1 MQEKKRLSINI
12 IAQFVSFLVQFAI
25 SFLMTPFIVKKL
37 GAEAYGFIGLS
48 NNFISYAQIL
58 TVALNSMAG
67 RFIAVEY
74 HKGNLVGAQKYYASV
89 FYANII
95 VSTFIGI
102 IAIICS
108 FYLEYF
114 VNIPVQLIFD
124 VKVLFIL
131 LIGNFLI
138 SLIFSV
144 YNVATF
150 IKNRLDYVA
159 VRSIVAN
166 VIRACVL
173 VIAFSFFVPMLWYV
187 GLASVIC
194 TLYISFVN
202 IQYKRQLTPDLVIRP
217 KLYDFEFVRKIVNS
231 GVWNTVSRLSNIL
244 EQGFDLLF
252 ANLFIGTYA
261 MGQLAITK
269 QIPVIILTLIG
280 SIGAAFAPS
289 LTKSFAQGSKSDMQR
304 EVMISVKLMG
314 LISVLPLCFV
324 FSFID
329 RFYDL
334 WLPGQNSSEL
344 YLLTVIGV
352 LYFPILL
359 SLEGVQNLWPVL
371 NKVKTYSL
379 ASIVLSSCTF
389 ITLFTGIH
397 FIPKVYS
404 IYYLAG
410 VSTFYNFIL
419 VLFFI
424 PLYAAKCLGVSKTF
438 FYPSIVRVVITVVIV
453 LSAIFFIK
461 PYLGI
466 NSWPQLIF
474 AGMFEVIIC
483 LMIGFM
489 VILNRDDRRNIISI
503 VKRNK
508 S

>member
-173 VIAFSFFVPMLWYV
+173 VVAFSF
-187 GLASVIC
+187 
-194 TLYISFVN
+194 
-202 IQYKRQLTPDLVIRP
+202 
-217 KLYDFEFVRKIVNS
+217 
-231 GVWNTVSRLSNIL
+231 
-244 EQGFDLLF
+244 
-252 ANLFIGTYA
+252 
-261 MGQLAITK
+261 
-269 QIPVIILTLIG
+269 
-280 SIGAAFAPS
+280 
-289 LTKSFAQGSKSDMQR
+289 
-304 EVMISVKLMG
+304 
-314 LISVLPLCFV
+314 
-324 FSFID
+324 
-329 RFYDL
+329 
-334 WLPGQNSSEL
+334 
-344 YLLTVIGV
+344 
-352 LYFPILL
+352 
-359 SLEGVQNLWPVL
+359 
-371 NKVKTYSL
+371 
-379 ASIVLSSCTF
+379 SIVIFLCT
-389 ITLFTGIH
+389 
-397 FIPKVYS
+397 KDY
-404 IYYLAG
+404 
-410 VSTFYNFIL
+410 
-419 VLFFI
+419 
-424 PLYAAKCLGVSKTF
+424 
-438 FYPSIVRVVITVVIV
+438 
-453 LSAIFFIK
+453 
-461 PYLGI
+461 
-466 NSWPQLIF
+466 
-474 AGMFEVIIC
+474 
-483 LMIGFM
+483 
-489 VILNRDDRRNIISI
+489 
-503 VKRNK
+503 
-508 S
+508 

>member
-1 MQEKKRLSINI
+1 
-12 IAQFVSFLVQFAI
+12 
-25 SFLMTPFIVKKL
+25 MTPFIVKKL

-173 VIAFSFFVPMLWYV
+173 VVAFSFFVPMLWYV

-252 ANLFIGTYA
+252 ANLFIGAYA

-324 FSFID
+324 FGFID
-329 RFYDL
+329 R
-334 WLPGQNSSEL
+334 
-344 YLLTVIGV
+344 
-352 LYFPILL
+352 
-359 SLEGVQNLWPVL
+359 
-371 NKVKTYSL
+371 
-379 ASIVLSSCTF
+379 SC
-389 ITLFTGIH
+389 
-397 FIPKVYS
+397 
-404 IYYLAG
+404 
-410 VSTFYNFIL
+410 N
-419 VLFFI
+419 
-424 PLYAAKCLGVSKTF
+424 
-438 FYPSIVRVVITVVIV
+438 
-453 LSAIFFIK
+453 
-461 PYLGI
+461 
-466 NSWPQLIF
+466 
-474 AGMFEVIIC
+474 
-483 LMIGFM
+483 
-489 VILNRDDRRNIISI
+489 ISI
-503 VKRNK
+503 VIYFLHL
-508 S
+508 